1 MREKQ
6 CTSLQEEKEVLKSE
20 LDAAYVT
27 KEDLVRKVRFIPP
40 P

>member
-6 CTSLQEEKEVLKSE
+6 CIALQEEKEVLKTE

-27 KEDLVRKVRFIPP
+27 KEDLVRKVSLMP
-40 P
+40 